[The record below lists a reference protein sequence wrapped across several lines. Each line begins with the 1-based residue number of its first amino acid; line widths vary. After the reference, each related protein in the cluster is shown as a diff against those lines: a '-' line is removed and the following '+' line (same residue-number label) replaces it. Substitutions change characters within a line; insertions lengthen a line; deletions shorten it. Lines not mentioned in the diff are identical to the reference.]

1 MFAKYCIFS
10 DGADN
15 CLARVLFNLCC
26 LNCHWFLYLLA
37 DRRGETVGTK
47 PFLLLFKYKI
57 KIWIET
63 AALTRNRPCNVVWR
77 PKFYIKLLL
86 IDTHPLHQAILQ
98 NILRKLLSYYIKLLL
113 LDTHPLHTWRQFCQI
128 FSEKPLN
135 YYGNLKQFRETIRNV
150 NQQNSELKLGR
161 ESAKYEFES
170 VRKNLVDQE

>member
-77 PKFYIKLLL
+77 PKFYIKFLL

-98 NILRKLLSYYIKLLL
+98 NILRKLLSYYVYQITSIRYTTSAYMEGNFTKYSQKTFELL
-113 LDTHPLHTWRQFCQI
+113 HI
-128 FSEKPLN
+128 SN
-135 YYGNLKQFRETIRNV
+135 YFY
-150 NQQNSELKLGR
+150 
-161 ESAKYEFES
+161 
-170 VRKNLVDQE
+170 

>member
-15 CLARVLFNLCC
+15 CLARVLFNFCC

-113 LDTHPLHTWRQFCQI
+113 LDTHPLHTWKAILQNILRKLLSYYIYQI
-128 FSEKPLN
+128 TS
-135 YYGNLKQFRETIRNV
+135 IRYTSSSYMEAILPNILRKTF
-150 NQQNSELKLGR
+150 ELL
-161 ESAKYEFES
+161 
-170 VRKNLVDQE
+170 RKFKAI